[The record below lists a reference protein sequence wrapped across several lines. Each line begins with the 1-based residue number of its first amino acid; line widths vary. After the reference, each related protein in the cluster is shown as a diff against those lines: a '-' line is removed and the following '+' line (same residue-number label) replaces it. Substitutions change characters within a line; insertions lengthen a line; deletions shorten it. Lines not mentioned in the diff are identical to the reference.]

1 MENQKRVIFMGVV
14 AKHYFPTVRMIK
26 VFFSDIFLEVA
37 MVTSFFIFIIS
48 YWGNLLK
55 VINEI

>member
-1 MENQKRVIFMGVV
+1 MGVV

-37 MVTSFFIFIIS
+37 MATSFFIFIIS
-48 YWGNLLK
+48 YWANLFK